1 MQRLGRFALVLLLS
15 FNFPLIAQQA
25 DQSSNEQQEYQLWAE
40 NLWSSM
46 SPQSGK
52 IALADSIA
60 LLDVPDNFYFL
71 NQEDSKKVLEDIWGN
86 PPGSSEAL
94 LGMLFKQGTTP
105 FDGDAWGVSIEY
117 EQDGYVSD
125 EDAEQLNYDKLL
137 LEMKNDAQQN
147 SRARVEQGYDPIE
160 LVGWAAKPYYD
171 KTSNKL
177 HWAKEFKFG
186 DSATHTLNYNIRILG
201 RKGVLVL
208 NFIANID
215 QLAEIDHNIDTVL
228 AMAEFN
234 EGSRYSDFDP
244 DLDDVAAYGIGAL
257 VAGKV
262 IAKTGFL
269 AAAFIFL
276 KKFGIVILIALGAL
290 LKKLFWRKDSA
301 TNDNDTKPS

>member
-1 MQRLGRFALVLLLS
+1 MQQLGRFALVLLLS
-15 FNFPLIAQQA
+15 FNFPLFAQQA

-60 LLDVPDNFYFL
+60 VLDVPDNFYFL

-94 LGMLFKQGTTP
+94 LGMLFQQGTTP

-125 EDAEQLNYDKLL
+125 EDAEQLNYDELL

-160 LVGWAAKPYYD
+160 LIGWAAKPYYD

-186 DSATHTLNYNIRILG
+186 DSTTHTLNYNIRILG

-301 TNDNDTKPS
+301 TNDNDTKLS